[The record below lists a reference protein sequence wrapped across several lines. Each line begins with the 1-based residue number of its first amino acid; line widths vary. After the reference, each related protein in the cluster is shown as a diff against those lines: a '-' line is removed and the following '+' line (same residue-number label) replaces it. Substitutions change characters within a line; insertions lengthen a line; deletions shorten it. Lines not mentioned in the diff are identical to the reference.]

1 MKRTALIALAL
12 LAIILSSC
20 SGREPASLAPDAPA
34 DNVPDIAGDY
44 ALNGVD
50 FFGQDYG
57 GRLAIRPG
65 DAPGQ
70 YTLNWIITGYI
81 QEGIGT
87 LEGNQLT
94 VEWRTISGPLPD
106 LHGTATYTVTVNGE
120 LYGTRQA
127 EGFEQVEIETA
138 YPNKK

>member
-1 MKRTALIALAL
+1 MKRIALISLLAL
-12 LAIILSSC
+12 LLSAC
-20 SGREPASLAPDAPA
+20 SGREPAPLALDAPA
-34 DNVPDIAGDY
+34 DNVPDIVGDY

-57 GRLAIRPG
+57 GRLSIQPG

-70 YTLNWIITGYI
+70 YKLNWIITGYI
-81 QEGIGT
+81 QEGTGT
-87 LEGNQLT
+87 LEGNQLL

-127 EGFEQVEIETA
+127 EGFEQVETETA
-138 YPNKK
+138 YPNQE